1 MASKLLLAI
10 TSVIIC
16 LTANAEK
23 VGELKAWVHPDLLD
37 SKSMRFA
44 LSQGNSYEKKAETD
58 YGLYAQVPGSQ
69 YAISKMLDRKLTK
82 DINEFSLSFTVLQEE
97 GQRHGNAQ
105 VSLIGNQNHLTQ
117 DQKQER
123 NLSES
128 MFLQNLYNYE
138 SPRVLRF
145 GTYYNLE
152 EMKAYFQIEFMSA
165 ADNKKHV
172 LEQFIF
178 APIDDREHT
187 FTLNWN
193 SAEDSYQI
201 IQDGVVLN
209 NDKQGMISLDF
220 SGFQSQ
226 TEEKLSNPQIE
237 KLLKKLEEI
246 PEYIQD
252 SSAEG
257 QAEKPNPEFLKKNAE
272 ILKLQNDLEAKQR
285 KEQESR
291 KNREA
296 GKLSEDVVAL
306 GIQLETESKG
316 ILFTNINLNF

>member
-1 MASKLLLAI
+1 
-10 TSVIIC
+10 
-16 LTANAEK
+16 
-23 VGELKAWVHPDLLD
+23 
-37 SKSMRFA
+37 
-44 LSQGNSYEKKAETD
+44 
-58 YGLYAQVPGSQ
+58 
-69 YAISKMLDRKLTK
+69 
-82 DINEFSLSFTVLQEE
+82 
-97 GQRHGNAQ
+97 
-105 VSLIGNQNHLTQ
+105 
-117 DQKQER
+117 
-123 NLSES
+123 
-128 MFLQNLYNYE
+128 
-138 SPRVLRF
+138 
-145 GTYYNLE
+145 
-152 EMKAYFQIEFMSA
+152 MSA

-178 APIDDREHT
+178 APIDEREHT

-220 SGFQSQ
+220 SGFQSL
-226 TEEKLSNPQIE
+226 TEETLSNPKIE

-252 SSAEG
+252 SSDEG

-306 GIQLETESKG
+306 GI
-316 ILFTNINLNF
+316 

>member
-1 MASKLLLAI
+1 
-10 TSVIIC
+10 
-16 LTANAEK
+16 
-23 VGELKAWVHPDLLD
+23 
-37 SKSMRFA
+37 
-44 LSQGNSYEKKAETD
+44 
-58 YGLYAQVPGSQ
+58 
-69 YAISKMLDRKLTK
+69 
-82 DINEFSLSFTVLQEE
+82 
-97 GQRHGNAQ
+97 
-105 VSLIGNQNHLTQ
+105 
-117 DQKQER
+117 
-123 NLSES
+123 
-128 MFLQNLYNYE
+128 
-138 SPRVLRF
+138 
-145 GTYYNLE
+145 
-152 EMKAYFQIEFMSA
+152 MSA

-178 APIDDREHT
+178 APIDEREHT

-220 SGFQSQ
+220 SGFQSL
-226 TEEKLSNPQIE
+226 TEETLSNPKIE

-257 QAEKPNPEFLKKNAE
+257 EAEKPNPEFLKKNAE

-306 GIQLETESKG
+306 GI
-316 ILFTNINLNF
+316 